1 MMKMWNT
8 STRIP
13 DVKRGKFVTDKLEAE
28 GHGWGIESV
37 KRLVKDMMEIS
48 HLNMILIFFR

>member
-28 GHGWGIESV
+28 GHGWGIDSV
-37 KRLVKDMMEIS
+37 KRLV
-48 HLNMILIFFR
+48 

>member
-1 MMKMWNT
+1 MWNT

-37 KRLVKDMMEIS
+37 RRLVKKYDGNIT
-48 HLNMILIFFR
+48 LNMILIFFR